1 MGVDNQNHPISP
13 FTNEARFATFM
24 PRHLIEWT
32 LIFRSRDRSA
42 REESFLVDQLDKIQL
57 RQVGWP
63 IFEFLIASQL
73 S

>member
-1 MGVDNQNHPISP
+1 
-13 FTNEARFATFM
+13 M

-57 RQVGWP
+57 RQVVWP